1 MVIIKDK
8 FVLDEKFKNYVSF
21 VVVLKFMKDGL
32 KDYV

>member
-8 FVLDEKFKNYVSF
+8 FVLNEKFKNYVSL